1 MTMKKIFA
9 IMLLLFVMT
18 TMAAQDMIFKRD
30 GSKIDAIIVE
40 RNEFDLRYRRIN
52 YQDGPL
58 FLVNLA
64 DLDSIIYANGDIEV
78 FVLESEIEPPL
89 IKDSKNHYY
98 YHGSRISSKEVVNLM
113 RNNCPDAYSYYKSNL
128 HDEIWGACLTGVG
141 VVMLGFGIGMP
152 RYYSANG
159 MPYGTSGYSLLTT
172 FGSIFTVVGIP
183 LWAIGSINRQNS
195 YNVYNEYCKATEL
208 VNFTIQRSENGIGL
222 AMNF

>member
-1 MTMKKIFA
+1 MKKTLA
-9 IMLLLFVMT
+9 TSLLLLVMM
-18 TMAAQDMIFKRD
+18 TMAAQDLIFKRD
-30 GSKIDAIIVE
+30 GSQIEAVIVE
-40 RNEFDLRYRRIN
+40 RNEFDLRYRRVN

-89 IKDSKNHYY
+89 VKDSKSHYY
-98 YHGSRISSKEVVNLM
+98 YHGARISTKEMVNLLKT
-113 RNNCPDAYSYYKSNL
+113 NCPDAYAQYKSNL
-128 HDEIWGACLTGVG
+128 HDEIWGACLTGAG
-141 VVMLGFGIGMP
+141 IIMLGFGIGMP
-152 RYYSANG
+152 RYYDSHGYLYHPA
-159 MPYGTSGYSLLTT
+159 GYSLLTT

-183 LWAIGSINRQNS
+183 LWGIGSVNRQNS
-195 YNVYNEYCKATEL
+195 YTYYNEYCKATEL

>member
-1 MTMKKIFA
+1 MKKTLA
-9 IMLLLFVMT
+9 TTLLFFVVI
-18 TMAAQDMIFKRD
+18 TMAAQDLIFKRD
-30 GSKIDAIIVE
+30 GSKIEAIIVE

-52 YQDGPL
+52 YQNGPL

-89 IKDSKNHYY
+89 VKDSKNHYY
-98 YHGSRISSKEVVNLM
+98 YHGTRISTTEMVKLLKV
-113 RNNCPDAYSYYKSNL
+113 NCPDAYVQYRSNL
-128 HDEIWGACLTGVG
+128 RDEIWGACLTGAG
-141 VVMLGFGIGMP
+141 IVMLGFGIGMP
-152 RYYSANG
+152 RYYSARG
-159 MPYGTSGYSLLTT
+159 YIYHPAGYSLLTT

-195 YNVYNEYCKATEL
+195 YTYYNDYCKTTEL

>member
-1 MTMKKIFA
+1 MKKTLA
-9 IMLLLFVMT
+9 TTLLLIIVT
-18 TMAAQDMIFKRD
+18 TMAAQDLIFKRD
-30 GSKIDAIIVE
+30 GSQIEAIIVE

-64 DLDSIIYANGDIEV
+64 DLDSIVYANGDIEI

-89 IKDSKNHYY
+89 VKDTKNHYY
-98 YHGSRISSKEVVNLM
+98 YHGARISTKEMVNLLKT
-113 RNNCPDAYSYYKSNL
+113 NCPDAYSIYRSNL
-128 HDEIWGACLTGVG
+128 RDEIWGACLTGAG
-141 VVMLGFGIGMP
+141 IIMLGFGIGMP
-152 RYYSANG
+152 RYYASHGYLYQSA
-159 MPYGTSGYSLLTT
+159 GYSLLTT

-183 LWAIGSINRQNS
+183 LWGIGSVNRQNS
-195 YNVYNEYCKATEL
+195 YNYYNEYCKTTEL